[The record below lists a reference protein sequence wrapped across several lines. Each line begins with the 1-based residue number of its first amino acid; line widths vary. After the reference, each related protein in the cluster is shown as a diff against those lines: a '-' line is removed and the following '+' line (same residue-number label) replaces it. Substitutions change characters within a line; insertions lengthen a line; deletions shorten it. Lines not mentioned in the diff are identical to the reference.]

1 MGLET
6 DHNPIY
12 TVHWVHKKIRI
23 YLHMTL
29 DTEKYQNICIC
40 NIGIRNRSQPY
51 LYGTLG
57 TQENQNLST
66 HDIGYRE
73 ISKYMYM

>member
-1 MGLET
+1 MT
-6 DHNPIY
+6 MD
-12 TVHWVHKKIRI
+12 TKK
-23 YLHMTL
+23 Y
-29 DTEKYQNICIC
+29 KNICIC
-40 NIGIRNRSQPY
+40 NNGIRNRSQPY